1 MVKKININ
9 SKEKNTNYFTINFT
23 APTKHH
29 VFTLKNV
36 KKWLENSIKV
46 NNKENN
52 IADKIKQSISNE
64 DILKISI
71 DKKINFPKKKLTTL
85 VKKFLKIKGAKYYR
99 ISSTSPN
106 EFSVILVKQSR
117 ILLKLFHYYLI

>member
-23 APTKHH
+23 APIKHH

-52 IADKIKQSISNE
+52 ITDKIKLSISNE
-64 DILKISI
+64 DILEISI

-106 EFSVILVKQSR
+106 EFSVILVK
-117 ILLKLFHYYLI
+117 